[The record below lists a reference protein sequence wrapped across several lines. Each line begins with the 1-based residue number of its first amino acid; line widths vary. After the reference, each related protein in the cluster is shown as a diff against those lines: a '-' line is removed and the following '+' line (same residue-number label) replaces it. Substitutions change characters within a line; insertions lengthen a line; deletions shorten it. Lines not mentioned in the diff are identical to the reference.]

1 MTFGQVTYY
10 VDVINGLDGYNG
22 LSATAQGGGVG
33 PKQTINNAIA
43 AASNGD
49 VIVVA
54 YANGNLYNE
63 NVVLVDKKLTFN
75 STGGTP
81 SVVSFVVNNTLA
93 APNNTTTFGGPF
105 KFNNGLGLTAGKVV
119 GANNLTVGATV
130 VRTAGEVDAQL
141 NYSGVVNFTYN
152 GGAAVTSGFELP
164 AAGNTTNFGN
174 LTTTGAGTVLKLNES
189 KQMNGILSTSDG
201 LNLNTF
207 TLTVAGA
214 NTHTVTANVTN
225 GTLAFSLTG
234 AATVNG
240 NFDLPN
246 VSATAAAAN
255 TLTLN
260 TNQNLGNVTA
270 GGAATVSAPTAI
282 TVKNVTNNGSGAV
295 TLPVITTGGNLANNA
310 GGSITVATATTAATT
325 VGSVTNMAGG
335 FIKVDVP
342 AGFALTVNGDVTQ
355 SGAGYIDI
363 VKTGASALAV
373 TVNGNVLNNPTLALT
388 NATVNA
394 GTRVGTIQFG
404 NRVVTIT
411 GSVTVSTQ
419 FAGTATRNNGP
430 ATTVWN
436 EAGNVDFNSNAA
448 GRNVTITGGINIT
461 TMNGGI
467 AAADGGLAAAAASV
481 TNSGSVVFNSAAG
494 NITTGNVTI
503 STNFASVTNVTLTDN
518 GSVLALNR
526 TTGTFATGDISNS
539 SVGANGAN
547 GNFKTAAT
555 TNAGFAGGNVTTTGA
570 TGGYIVFANETVT
583 LAGKVV
589 NSRSSAADHIQ
600 FGTAATAG
608 LSYSFTG
615 NVENTGSSN
624 IYFGGF
630 NGAGAENL
638 SFNGKLIVSGGMVYV
653 NPAAAMNGTGTIQL
667 VGGVELTGGT
677 IDLTGAG
684 TTNMD
689 VLVGNSMFKAGKFDV
704 AGPGALATTL
714 NPLSVAGADRVLQLT
729 GLSYQFSDLATRT
742 DFSTNANTVLLVRP
756 TTIITA
762 QAISGNAT
770 QTVWPGMLVVDNTT
784 NLTPA
789 VTFNGGN
796 FRILK
801 GVAINTNSNT
811 LFDNITLFIGG
822 QLAPNA
828 GAGDF
833 YNYGGFTTNGQ
844 GFVSLNSNAAST
856 FGGGGKYQNFEV
868 DVTGGAATAAAGLG
882 DFTKTF
888 NLTAGNVLTSNNIVF
903 NNAVDYPTIV
913 RNAGTFAV
921 APTFTSMVNVLY
933 IGLDKATSLELP
945 AAANKLYNLT
955 VATTN
960 DGTAPLVATKGAVLA
975 TVPTTV
981 NGTLNVYPGQAL
993 VLNAILTM
1001 KGANI
1006 ILDGDITNTAAGN
1019 YLSLAATAGVTITGT
1034 GWLPDIHVASVGN
1047 VINGAKGLVTNFLG
1061 GDNSRGDVGL
1071 NADFDATASQASGSL
1086 TYANAAASLTTTFG
1100 DGALNGTHLLNI
1112 TTVNADNV
1120 LNLASNTT
1128 QAGNFALGNGV
1139 VNIAEG
1145 KTLTYRGL
1153 APVIDGKAKVQGP
1166 GLLAFRVGPTVLSTP
1181 TSAVT
1186 ISAPVEIN
1194 LANAGDDFQINPA
1207 AGNFNVTF
1215 AGDFTFTKGEFF
1227 LGDNVTGRN
1236 LTLTGKN
1243 FTMTGNSSFAAVT
1256 PAFAFVL
1263 GTLVLNP
1270 ATANLPMNWSYT
1282 GAPTLGNV
1290 TVSNDVT
1297 LGGTGTGLVV
1307 YRNFLH
1313 NGGKLDFS
1321 SREIEI
1327 NAVQDLDPG
1336 VPVVLAAG
1344 TFTRTVLAAPA
1355 PAPTYAAT
1363 SGYLVIRTAAFT
1375 QGADFSIP
1383 NLRFG
1388 KNADAVSPT
1397 FATASAATVTKKLYI
1412 DVAAAQTIT
1421 HTVTAVARLNVADM
1435 VDVYWVN
1442 GKFDVAPVYAATINL
1457 HLMNALALAVPA
1469 TVWPAT
1475 ATLVSTLEVDNSA
1488 SANLA
1493 DSRQVNKELLL
1504 TNGNLDV
1511 ATTKKLTLVDNVA
1524 INVVDGTLNTIGTGL
1539 VGFGVGHDV
1548 TYAPTIAYA
1557 TSQEL
1562 PATVKSLTF
1571 TRSANVFNFP
1581 VNLWSS
1587 VTVEG
1592 LLDIKN
1598 DINVAFGLTFEALG
1612 DVNIANESAD
1622 FSRAT
1627 DPVTTFFSPLTFAG
1641 TANQTVTV
1649 PEAGAALGDLEFNKA
1664 TNGNTVT
1671 LVGGNLTT
1679 GFITFVNGVFKTG
1692 DNTVYI
1698 PAGLQGALPAT
1709 LQGFSRAGVTGTNI
1723 SHVDGFVGKQF
1734 VNSGVLATSTFPR
1747 QEFPVGSA
1755 TKYRPAA
1762 VSFNNQFGT
1771 PGTPSATIVVKHEDM
1786 SPTGFTA
1793 LPIANGVEEGVAVGR
1808 YAPFYWNIKTTPSSV
1823 GPSIFFDLELT
1834 ATGYT
1839 SYGDPNLVRIIRRHG
1854 QPNDITNQWLLQGL
1868 PENYDNEINGGVL
1881 TTINRASNAGLR
1893 AGGAIFTLGMK
1904 SNIKVDKQL
1913 PKLWLVQN
1921 TDPVEVSL
1929 EGVFSNY
1936 QGTALYIA
1944 QSSNETVAKVSVSSG
1959 KVKVTPVG
1967 IGDAF
1972 ITVTVKDGAGDFMST
1987 SFDVNVGLT
1996 SVEEEVIPTEFA
2008 LMQNYPNPFNPTT
2021 NIKFAL
2027 PKESNVTMR
2036 VYNVLGEEVA
2046 TLVNKVMPAGFHTV
2060 NFDASRLSNGMYIY
2074 RIEADNFVSVKKML
2088 LVK

>member
-49 VIVVA
+49 VIVVS

-63 NVVLVDKKLTFN
+63 AVVVGAKKLTFN

-81 SVVSFVVNNTLA
+81 QAVSLVVNNNLA
-93 APNNTTTFGGPF
+93 SPNNTTTFGGPF
-105 KFNNGLGLTAGKVV
+105 KFNSGLVLTAGKVV
-119 GANNLTVGATV
+119 GGNNLTVGATV

-141 NYSGVVNFTYN
+141 NYSGVVNFEYN
-152 GGAAVTSGFELP
+152 GGVAITSGFELP

-174 LTTTGAGTVLKLNES
+174 LKTNVVNTPLKLNES
-189 KQMNGILSTSDG
+189 KIVNGNLNTGAG
-201 LNLNTF
+201 LDLNTF
-207 TLTVAGA
+207 TLTLVGA
-214 NTHTVTANVTN
+214 NPHTVAADVIN
-225 GTLAFSLTG
+225 GTLAFTG
-234 AATVNG
+234 GATVTG

-246 VSATAAAAN
+246 VTATASAAA

-260 TNQNLGNVTA
+260 TNTDILNVTA
-270 GGAATVSAPTAI
+270 GGAASVSAPAAV

-295 TLPVITTGGNLANNA
+295 TFPVITTGGNLTNNA
-310 GGSITVATATTAATT
+310 SGSITVATATTAATT

-335 FIKVDVP
+335 FVNLDVP
-342 AGFALTVNGDVTQ
+342 IGFDLTVNGDITQ
-355 SGAGYIDI
+355 SGAGHIDV
-363 VKTGASALAV
+363 VKTGGSVLSV
-373 TVNGNVLNNPTLALT
+373 TVNGNVLNNPALALT
-388 NATVNA
+388 NAIVNLA
-394 GTRVGTIQFG
+394 AKVGTIQFG

-411 GSVTVSTQ
+411 GSVTVATS
-419 FAGTATRNNGP
+419 FSGTATRNNGP

-436 EAGNVDFNSNAA
+436 EAGNVDFNSAGA
-448 GRNVTITGGINIT
+448 GRNVTVTGGINVST
-461 TMNGGI
+461 TNAGI

-481 TNSGSVVFNSAAG
+481 TNSGTVTFAAVGG
-494 NITTGNVTI
+494 NIVTGNIVI

-526 TTGTFATGDISNS
+526 TVGTFATGDISS
-539 SVGANGAN
+539 SAVGSNGVN

-570 TGGYIVFANETVT
+570 TGGYVVFANETVT
-583 LAGKVV
+583 LSGKVV
-589 NSRSSAADHIQ
+589 NSRTSSADHIQ
-600 FGTAATAG
+600 FGTTPTAG
-608 LSYSFTG
+608 LSYSFG

-624 IYFGGF
+624 IKFAGY
-630 NGAGAENL
+630 NGAAGET
-638 SFNGKLIVSGGMVYV
+638 FTINGKLIVSGGKVYFDATA
-653 NPAAAMNGTGTIQL
+653 PMNSGANMQL
-667 VGGVELTGGT
+667 KGGIELTGGE
-677 IDLTGAG
+677 INLTGAG
-684 TTNMD
+684 TTNMN
-689 VLVGNSMFKAGKFDV
+689 VLVDNSIFKAG
-704 AGPGALATTL
+704 TL
-714 NPLSVAGADRVLQLT
+714 NVGGAVRNLQLT
-729 GLSYQFSDLATRT
+729 GLSYQFSDLAT
-742 DFSTNANTVLLVRP
+742 STKFIANSNSTLWIRP

-762 QAISGNAT
+762 QMLSGNAT
-770 QTVWPGMLVVDNTT
+770 QTVWPGKLLLDNTT
-784 NLTPA
+784 NLSPA
-789 VTFNGGN
+789 VTINGGN
-796 FRILK
+796 FRIL
-801 GVAINTNSNT
+801 GDVTINANSNT
-811 LFDNITLFIGG
+811 LIDNVTLFIGG
-822 QLAPNA
+822 QLGANA
-828 GAGDF
+828 SKGDF
-833 YNYGGFTTNGQ
+833 VNTGGYKTIGQ
-844 GFVSLNSNAAST
+844 GFISQNSNAPSLLSGAGT
-856 FGGGGKYQNFEV
+856 FENFEV
-868 DVTGGAATAAAGLG
+868 DAPAGVTLTTNCK
-882 DFTKTF
+882 FTKTF
-888 NLTAGNVLTSNNIVF
+888 NLTAGTVTNAALTNVVF
-903 NNAVDYPTIV
+903 DNSVDYPTIV
-913 RNAGTFAV
+913 RNAGTFAI

-933 IGLDKATSLELP
+933 IGLDKTTSLELP
-945 AAANKLYNLT
+945 SSASNKLYNLT

-960 DGTAPLVATKGAVLA
+960 DGTLPLVATKGAVTTPLA
-975 TVPTTV
+975 TTVTV

-993 VLNAILTM
+993 VLDNILIM
-1001 KGANI
+1001 KGSNI
-1006 ILDGDITNTAAGN
+1006 ILDGDITNTLSVPS
-1019 YLSLAATAGVTITGT
+1019 YLSLAATDGVTITGA
-1034 GWLPDIHVASVGN
+1034 GWLPDINVASLKN

-1061 GDNSRGDVGL
+1061 ADNSRDGL
-1071 NADFDATASQASGSL
+1071 AAAADFDETVSQASGSI
-1086 TYANAAASLTTTFG
+1086 TYANAAAALTTTFG
-1100 DGALNGTHLLNI
+1100 AGALNGTHLLNI
-1112 TTVNADNV
+1112 TEVNAANV

-1128 QAGNFALGNGV
+1128 QAGDFALGNGI

-1181 TSAVT
+1181 TSAPT

-1194 LANAGDDFQINPA
+1194 LANAGDDFTINPA
-1207 AGNFNVTF
+1207 AGNFNVVF
-1215 AGDFTFTKGEFF
+1215 SGDFTFTKGEFF
-1227 LGDNVTGRN
+1227 LGDNVTGRT

-1243 FTMTGNSSFAAVT
+1243 FTMTGTSSFAAVT

-1270 ATANLPMNWSYT
+1270 VTANAPMIWSYT

-1297 LGGTGTGLVV
+1297 LAGTGTGLVV
-1307 YRNFLH
+1307 YRNFNH
-1313 NGGKLDFS
+1313 NGGVLNFS
-1321 SREIEI
+1321 SKEIEI

-1336 VPVVLAAG
+1336 VGITIAAG

-1355 PAPTYAAT
+1355 PAPTYDAT

-1375 QGADFSIP
+1375 QGTGFSIP

-1388 KNADAVSPT
+1388 KSADAVSPT
-1397 FATASAATVTKKLYI
+1397 FASASAATVTKKLYI
-1412 DVAAAQTIT
+1412 DVAAAQTIA
-1421 HTVTAVARLNVADM
+1421 HLVTAVARLNVADM
-1435 VDVYWVN
+1435 ADVYWVN
-1442 GKFDVAPVYAATINL
+1442 GKFDAAPVYAATINL

-1488 SANLA
+1488 LATLA

-1504 TNGNLDV
+1504 TNGSLDV
-1511 ATTKKLTLVDNVA
+1511 AATKTLTFVDNVA
-1524 INVVDGTLNTIGTGL
+1524 INVIDGTLSATGS
-1539 VGFGVGHDV
+1539 VVFGVGHDV
-1548 TYAPTIAYA
+1548 SYAPTFAYNTDA
-1557 TSQEL
+1557 EL
-1562 PATVKSLTF
+1562 PMTVKSLSF
-1571 TRSANVFNFP
+1571 SRSANVFNFP
-1581 VNLWSS
+1581 VTLWSS

-1641 TANQTVTV
+1641 SANQTVTV
-1649 PEAGAALGDLEFNKA
+1649 PEAGAALGDLQFNKA
-1664 TNGNTVT
+1664 TNGNTIT
-1671 LVGGNLTT
+1671 LVGGNLTS
-1679 GFITFVNGVFKTG
+1679 GFITFKNGVFKTG
-1692 DNTVYI
+1692 DHIVYI
-1698 PAGLQGALPAT
+1698 PAGLQGAAPAT

-1771 PGTPSATIVVKHEDM
+1771 PGTPSATIIVKHEDM

-1793 LPIANGVEEGVAVGR
+1793 LPIANGVEDGVSVGR
-1808 YAPFYWNIKTTPSSV
+1808 YAPFYWNIKTVPSSV

-1839 SYGDPNLVRIIRRHG
+1839 SYGDPNLVRLIRRHG
-1854 QPNDITNQWLLQGL
+1854 QPNDITNQWLLQGTND
-1868 PENYDNEINGGVL
+1868 NYDNEINGGVL
-1881 TTINRASNAGLR
+1881 TAINRASNAGLR

-1913 PKLWLVQN
+1913 PKVWLVQN

-1944 QSSNETVAKVSVSSG
+1944 QSSNETVAKVTVSSG

-1967 IGDAF
+1967 LGDAF
-1972 ITVTVKDGAGDFMST
+1972 VTVTVKDGAGDFMST
-1987 SFDVNVGLT
+1987 TFDVNVGLT
-1996 SVEEEVIPTEFA
+1996 SVEEEAIPTEFA
-2008 LMQNYPNPFNPTT
+2008 LFQNYPNPFNPTT

-2036 VYNVLGEEVA
+2036 IYNVLGEEVS
-2046 TLVNKVMPAGFHTV
+2046 TLINKVMPAGFHTV
-2060 NFDASRLSNGMYIY
+2060 NFDASRLANGMYIY

>member
-1 MTFGQVTYY
+1 M
-10 VDVINGLDGYNG
+10 
-22 LSATAQGGGVG
+22 SATAQGGGVG

-49 VIVVA
+49 VIVVS

-63 NVVLVDKKLTFN
+63 NVNLVDKKLTFN

-105 KFNNGLGLTAGKVV
+105 KFNNGLALTAGKVV
-119 GANNLTVGATV
+119 GGNNLTVGSTV
-130 VRTAGEVDAQL
+130 VRTAGEVDSQL
-141 NYSGVVNFTYN
+141 NYSGVVDFTYN
-152 GGAAVTSGFELP
+152 GGVAITTGFELP
-164 AAGNTTNFGN
+164 ASGNITNFGD
-174 LTTTGAGTVLKLNES
+174 LTTVGAGTALKLNES
-189 KQMNGILSTSDG
+189 KTMNGNLVTAAG
-201 LNLNTF
+201 LDLNTF
-207 TLTVAGA
+207 TLTLVGA
-214 NTHTVTANVTN
+214 LTHTVGADVTN
-225 GTLAFSLTG
+225 GTLGFTG
-234 AATVNG
+234 GATVNG

-246 VSATAAAAN
+246 ITATASGAA
-255 TLTLN
+255 TLALN
-260 TNQNLGNVTA
+260 TNQDILNVTA
-270 GGAATVSAPTAI
+270 SGAASVSAPNAV
-282 TVKNVTNNGSGAV
+282 TVKDVTNNGSGAV
-295 TLPVITTGGNLANNA
+295 TFPVVTTAGNLSNNA
-310 GGSITVATATTAATT
+310 GGNIVVSGAGATAATT
-325 VGSVTNMAGG
+325 VGSVTNTAGG
-335 FIKVDVP
+335 FVNVNP
-342 AGFALTVNGDVTQ
+342 VGFNLTTGSITQ
-355 SGAGYIDI
+355 SGKGQINLAITAGG
-363 VKTGASALAV
+363 TTV
-373 TVNGNVLNNPTLALT
+373 TVNGNILVNPDLALT
-388 NATVNA
+388 NATVANA
-394 GTRVGTIQFG
+394 GLVTFG
-404 NRVVTIT
+404 DRIVVVN
-411 GSVTVSTQ
+411 GNVTVSTKIS
-419 FAGTATRNNGP
+419 GTATRNNSG
-430 ATTVWN
+430 AETVY
-436 EAGNVDFNSNAA
+436 SNAGSVLFA
-448 GRNVTITGGINIT
+448 STNRNVTVTGSINVST
-461 TMNGGI
+461 SNTGI
-467 AAADGGLAAAAASV
+467 AAADAGLVAGAASV
-481 TNSGSVVFNSAAG
+481 TNSGTVLFAS
-494 NITTGNVTI
+494 TTGNLSVGTVSI
-503 STNFASVTNVTLTDN
+503 TTSFASVTNVTLTEN

-526 TTGTFATGDISNS
+526 AGGTFAAGDISNS
-539 SVGANGAN
+539 SSASNGVN
-547 GNFKTAAT
+547 GNFKTVST
-555 TNAGFAGGNVTTTGA
+555 VNAGFSGGNLTTSGAAGGYV
-570 TGGYIVFANETVT
+570 VFANETVT
-583 LAGKVV
+583 LSGKVV
-589 NSRSSAADHIQ
+589 NSRTSAADHIQ
-600 FGTAATAG
+600 FGTVATAG

-624 IYFGGF
+624 IYFAGF

-638 SFNGKLIVSGGMVYV
+638 SFNGKLIVSGGKVYV

-667 VGGVELTGGT
+667 VAGVELTGGE
-677 IDLTGAG
+677 IDLTGAA

-704 AGPGALATTL
+704 AGPALASTL
-714 NPLSVAGADRVLQLT
+714 SPLAIAAADRVLQLT

-762 QAISGNAT
+762 QVVSGNAT
-770 QTVWPGMLVVDNTT
+770 QTVWPGILVVDNTT

-811 LFDNITLFIGG
+811 LVDNITIFIGG

-828 GAGDF
+828 GTGDF
-833 YNYGGFTTNGQ
+833 YNYGGFATNGQ
-844 GFVSLNSNAAST
+844 GFISLNSLTACT
-856 FGGGGKYQNFEV
+856 FGGAGKFQNFEV
-868 DVTGGAATAAAGLG
+868 DVPTGINVTAAAGLG

-888 NLTAGNVLTSNNIVF
+888 NLTSGNVLTANNVVF
-903 NNAVDYPTIV
+903 NNTVDYPTIV

-945 AAANKLYNLT
+945 VATNKLYNLT

-960 DGTAPLVATKGAVLA
+960 DGTAPLVATKGAVTA
-975 TVPTTV
+975 SVATTV

-1001 KGANI
+1001 KGDKI
-1006 ILDGDITNTAAGN
+1006 ILDGDITNTAAVN
-1019 YLSLAATAGVTITGT
+1019 YLSLAATAGVTITGS
-1034 GWLPDIHVASVGN
+1034 GWLPDINVASLGN

-1061 GDNSRGDVGL
+1061 TDNSRGDIGL
-1071 NADFDATASQASGSL
+1071 AADFDATVSQASGSI
-1086 TYANAAASLTTTFG
+1086 TFANAAAALTTTFG
-1100 DGALNGTHLLNI
+1100 AGALNGTHLFNI
-1112 TTVNADNV
+1112 TTVNAANV

-1145 KTLTYRGL
+1145 KTLSYRGL

-1166 GLLAFRVGPTVLSTP
+1166 GLLAFRVGPTLLSTP

-1243 FTMTGNSSFAAVT
+1243 FTMTGTSSFAAVT

-1270 ATANLPMNWSYT
+1270 ATANVPMNWSYT

-1355 PAPTYAAT
+1355 PAPTYDAT

-1375 QGADFSIP
+1375 QGTDFSIP

-1397 FATASAATVTKKLYI
+1397 FASASNATVTKKLYI
-1412 DVAAAQTIT
+1412 DVAAAQTIA
-1421 HTVTAVARLNVADM
+1421 HTVTTARLNVADM

-1475 ATLVSTLEVDNSA
+1475 ATLVSTLEVDNTA

-1493 DSRQVNKELLL
+1493 DSRQINKELLL
-1504 TNGNLDV
+1504 TTGNLDV

-1524 INVVDGTLNTIGTGL
+1524 INVVDGTLNTIGTGS
-1539 VGFGVGHDV
+1539 VVFGVGHDV
-1548 TYAPTIAYA
+1548 TYAPTAAYW
-1557 TSQEL
+1557 TSAEL
-1562 PATVKSLTF
+1562 PLTAKTLTF

-1581 VNLWSS
+1581 VSLLSS

-1598 DINVAFGLTFEALG
+1598 DINVGGGLTFKALG
-1612 DVNIANESAD
+1612 NVNIANESAD

-1627 DPVTTFFSPLTFAG
+1627 DPVTNFFSPLTFAG
-1641 TANQTVTV
+1641 SDNQTVTV
-1649 PEAGAALGDLEFNKA
+1649 PEAGASLGDLEFNKA

-1671 LVGGNLTT
+1671 LVGGNLTS

-1692 DNTVYI
+1692 DHIVYI
-1698 PAGLQGALPAT
+1698 PAGLQGAAPAT

-1793 LPIANGVEEGVAVGR
+1793 LPIANGVEEDVAVGR

-1868 PENYDNEINGGVL
+1868 PDNYDNEINGGVL

-1921 TDPVEVSL
+1921 TAPVEVSL

-1972 ITVTVKDGAGDFMST
+1972 VTVTVKDGAGDFMST
-1987 SFDVNVGLT
+1987 TFDVNVGLT

-2036 VYNVLGEEVA
+2036 VYNVLGEEVS
-2046 TLVNKVMPAGFHTV
+2046 TLINKVMPAGFHTV